1 MRRRMLL
8 LCCVVLGCAGWTE
21 PASAALEVIA
31 PATGL
36 TGQKYE
42 ITVRGSGPF
51 DARVRFQRQPGTTCT
66 PGYADWERASGPF
79 THTFDFAEATPGP
92 WALCARL
99 VTAEDGDD
107 APGFEQAAAVIQL
120 SQAQRSLSLTAA
132 RPVYALG
139 EPVEVLVQGHT
150 DVETGVWAWVRALD
164 GPPCTEKP
172 WVGDQSYGVVRG
184 SGGTRIGLGTI
195 TVPGTYRVCGELHD
209 AGAYTPQALLETQVI
224 VSQACADAR
233 RSRTHRT
240 ASYRRARA
248 AYRRARGARR
258 ARARRV
264 MLRRLTAMERARDRV
279 RVDC

>member
-8 LCCVVLGCAGWTE
+8 ACCAVLGCVAWAE
-21 PASAALEVIA
+21 PADAALEIVA

-51 DARVRFQRQPGTTCT
+51 DARVRFHRQPGTTCT
-66 PGYADWERASGPF
+66 PQYSDWERASGPF
-79 THTFDFAEATPGP
+79 THTFDLAEATPGP

-99 VTAEDGDD
+99 VTAEDDDD
-107 APGFEQAAAVIQL
+107 APGFEQAVAVIEL
-120 SQAQRSLSLTAA
+120 SPAQRSLSLVPV

-150 DVETGVWAWVRALD
+150 DVETFVWAWVRALD
-164 GPPCTEKP
+164 GPPCTDAP
-172 WVGDQSYGVVRG
+172 HVIDQSYGEVRG
-184 SGGTRIGLGTI
+184 SGGVRMGFGPI
-195 TVPGTYRVCGELHD
+195 TVPGTYRICANLRD
-209 AGAYTPQALLETQVI
+209 AGSPYPQAVLKTQFV
-224 VSQACADAR
+224 VSQACTDAR
-233 RSRTHRT
+233 RARIART

-258 ARARRV
+258 GRTRRV
-264 MLRRLTAMERARDRV
+264 MVRRKAAMDRARGRV
-279 RVDC
+279 RAHC

>member
-8 LCCVVLGCAGWTE
+8 LCCAVAGCAGWAE
-21 PASAALEVIA
+21 PARAALEVIA
-31 PATGL
+31 PASGL

-66 PGYADWERASGPF
+66 PTYADWEHASGPF
-79 THTFDFAEATPGP
+79 SHTFEFAEATPGP

-99 VTAEDGDD
+99 VTAEDGDE
-107 APGFEQAAAVIQL
+107 APGFEQAVAVIQL
-120 SQAQRSLSLTAA
+120 SQAERSLSLIAA

-139 EPVEVLVQGHT
+139 EPVDVLVQGRA
-150 DVETGVWAWVRALD
+150 DVETSVWAWVRALD
-164 GPPCTEKP
+164 GPPCAEAP
-172 WVGDQSYGVVRG
+172 WIGDQSYGVVRG
-184 SGGTRIGLGTI
+184 PNGTRIGLGTI
-195 TVPGTYRVCGELHD
+195 TVPGTYRICAHLHD
-209 AGAYTPQALLETQVI
+209 AGAHEPQGVLETQVV
-224 VSQACADAR
+224 VSQVCTDAR
-233 RSRTHRT
+233 RSRTRRT

-264 MLRRLTAMERARDRV
+264 MLRRQAAMNHARDRV